1 MKFRTVMV
9 TAAVAA
15 LSFAAAGSAAA
26 QTLGHPV
33 QRMPASPPQVT
44 GTRLLAGLLSPS
56 AFGDGFTF
64 GASLN
69 SGRKLQSTHAQKH
82 VSGMSC
88 SAFQGSQWVSGFGN
102 TAGAAEEYKNP
113 NWTPGAQ
120 ALGYGFEDVLQF
132 GSTQAAA
139 TYFNQADAKYSSCRE
154 FTEPN
159 PGDNRPGG
167 GTYQVNVLG
176 LSKTTVRG
184 DRGVVVTQQIAESE
198 TPGITLYI
206 NVLLVVSGADVYSL
220 WDVNSTNDEPS
231 PTAMSSLIHRIQA
244 LYR

>member
-9 TAAVAA
+9 IAAVAA
-15 LSFAAAGSAAA
+15 VSFAAAGSAAA

-33 QRMPASPPQVT
+33 QRMPASPPQVS
-44 GTRLLAGLLSPS
+44 GTRLLSGLLSPS
-56 AFGDGFTF
+56 AFGGGFTF

-69 SGRKLQSTHAQKH
+69 SGGKLQSTHAQKH
-82 VSGMSC
+82 PSGMSC
-88 SAFQGSQWVSGFGN
+88 SAYESSQWVSGFGN

-113 NWTPGAQ
+113 NWSPGSFAI
-120 ALGYGFEDVLQF
+120 GYGFEDVLQF
-132 GSTQAAA
+132 ASTQTAAA
-139 TYFNQADAKYSSCRE
+139 YFGQVDAKYASCRE

-176 LSKTTVRG
+176 VSRTTVRG
-184 DRGVVVTQQIAESE
+184 DRGFEVTQQIAESE

-206 NVLLVVSGADVYSL
+206 NVLFVIGGANVYSL

-231 PTAMSSLIHRIQA
+231 PTAMGSLIHRIQG
-244 LYR
+244 L